1 MSPSPKISTRAR
13 ATDINEGRENDIR
26 GPDEHQVHRQ
36 LWSREGFPGS
46 VVFNFCAFLLLAL
59 YSTLSKLWVA
69 NIDSSQVV
77 TTDVYTYIG
86 VIAQVLNDGLPRSAW
101 LIIGDK
107 STRTTSS
114 RLTLSYT
121 MIVVQIALGALM
133 MVLFLASSDK
143 LAAAFVPEQV
153 RQSSLTYV
161 RISSVEALSSA
172 METVVSSCTRALD
185 HPDVPL
191 LISSM
196 KFVVNIMLDLLI
208 ISRFHVGSFVPT
220 VNTQAWIR
228 LACDLSS
235 AICGL
240 LYFLYIS
247 FKLRRQSQEQTA
259 TLSLTALK
267 TLARPSSYTFTE
279 SVIRNAIYLW
289 IVSRIILLGDNYATA
304 WGVFTTIRWG
314 LVMVPVQAFE
324 ASTLTFVGHNWGKW
338 RAHVGVNLRR
348 PTASKAEIFSIIRPA
363 LISCFVVLIIEVILC
378 IVLSTRGIQSFAYF
392 LSNSE
397 AVAEITQMMWKAID
411 WTYIFYALNY
421 QLAAILLAASP
432 RWYLYQA
439 LGSNFLWML
448 PWAIVVTKMSF
459 TPSKSWTIY
468 AIIFGGALVFDFVD
482 VSLTLLIWGFRL
494 SKGKVKVGVLKRQ
507 V

>member
-1 MSPSPKISTRAR
+1 MPSPKSSVAVLAAGIEQGRA
-13 ATDINEGRENDIR
+13 NDASDDR
-26 GPDEHQVHRQ
+26 HQKLRLPWNRQ
-36 LWSREGFPGS
+36 TYLGS
-46 VVFNFCAFLLLAL
+46 VIFNFGAFLLPAL

-101 LIIGDK
+101 LIVGDK
-107 STRTTSS
+107 STRTISS

-121 MIVVQIALGALM
+121 MIVVQVGLGTLM
-133 MVLFLASSDK
+133 TVIFLATSDK
-143 LAAAFVPEQV
+143 LAAAFVPEAV

-191 LISSM
+191 LISST
-196 KFVVNIMLDLLI
+196 KFVINIILDLLI
-208 ISRFHVGSFVPT
+208 ISKFHVGSFTPT

-228 LACDLSS
+228 LACDLTS
-235 AICGL
+235 ATCGL
-240 LYFLYIS
+240 MYFLYIT
-247 FKLRRQSQEQTA
+247 FKLLHQLEQSKVKVSFSAFQ
-259 TLSLTALK
+259 
-267 TLARPSSYTFTE
+267 TLARPSIYTFTE
-279 SVIRNAIYLW
+279 SAIRNAIYLW
-289 IVSRIILLGDNYATA
+289 IVSRIILLGENYATA
-304 WGVFTTIRWG
+304 WGIFNTIRWG

-324 ASTLTFVGHNWGKW
+324 ASTLTFVGHNWGIW
-338 RAHVGVNLRR
+338 RARVGVHLRR
-348 PTASKAEIFSIIRPA
+348 PRASKADIIEIIRPA
-363 LISCFVVLIIEVILC
+363 LVSCSIVTVAEVVLC
-378 IVLSTRGIQSFAYF
+378 IALSTRGIQSFAYY

-397 AVAEITQMMWKAID
+397 VVAEITQMMWKAID

-448 PWAIVVTKMSF
+448 PWAIVVTKISF
-459 TPSKSWTIY
+459 PQATVWTYY

-482 VSLTLLIWGFRL
+482 VSITLLIWAFRL
-494 SKGKVKVGVLKRQ
+494 SRGKVKVDIINGTL
-507 V
+507 